1 MTAAAP
7 AAPPVPP
14 RPRPWS
20 GLGTTLFVPLLS
32 ILLALIVGAVV
43 IELSQLLTPGKAFNV
58 WLPLEAYRA
67 MLEGS
72 LGSWNN
78 IVNTLVVSTPLILGG
93 LSVAFGFKA
102 GLFNIGA
109 QGQFLMGVLGAVTV
123 GVALRDSAPIIAIP
137 AALLGGVIGGAI
149 WGFIP
154 GVLKALSGAHEV
166 VVTIMLNYVA
176 LSVLAA
182 AVNGPL
188 RVKAAPSAVTSTVGD
203 AALPILFGRNGHT
216 GIIIALIAV
225 AVVSWV
231 LYRTT
236 FGFEVRTV
244 GANPDAARYAGMRPR
259 RLIVLTM
266 SICGLLA
273 GLAGAIELLGITH
286 KTTASYATSVGFD
299 SIAVALLGRS
309 SPVGVLLSA
318 LLFGVMRAGA
328 GQMQIQTGIP
338 SELVDVL
345 QATVLFFLVANV
357 AIRRL
362 LTRRDRS
369 GEHPA
374 APTSEPFVNEA
385 VTG

>member
-1 MTAAAP
+1 MTGAATP
-7 AAPPVPP
+7 AAPPE
-14 RPRPWS
+14 RPWT
-20 GLGTTLFVPLLS
+20 GVGTALVVPLVS
-32 ILLALIVGAVV
+32 ILLALVVGAVV
-43 IELSQLLTPGKAFNV
+43 IELSQLLTPGKGFNV
-58 WLPLEAYRA
+58 WLPIEAYRA

-78 IVNTLVVSTPLILGG
+78 IVNTLVVSTPLVLGG
-93 LSVAFGFKA
+93 LSVAFGFKG

-109 QGQFLMGVLGAVTV
+109 QGQFLMGVLGAVMV
-123 GVALRDSAPIIAIP
+123 GVALRDTTPVIAIP
-137 AALLGGVIGGAI
+137 GALIGGVVGGAI

-154 GVLKALSGAHEV
+154 GVLKAVSGAHEV

-188 RVKAAPSAVTSTVGD
+188 RVQAAPSAVTLTVGD

-225 AVVSWV
+225 AIVGWL

-259 RLIVLTM
+259 RIIVLTM
-266 SICGLLA
+266 SMCGMLA

-309 SPVGVLLSA
+309 SPIGVLLSA
-318 LLFGVMRAGA
+318 LLFGLMRAGA

-357 AIRRL
+357 VVKRL
-362 LTRRDRS
+362 LVRRSRTGDTPNARPPDRY
-369 GEHPA
+369 
-374 APTSEPFVNEA
+374 VNEA